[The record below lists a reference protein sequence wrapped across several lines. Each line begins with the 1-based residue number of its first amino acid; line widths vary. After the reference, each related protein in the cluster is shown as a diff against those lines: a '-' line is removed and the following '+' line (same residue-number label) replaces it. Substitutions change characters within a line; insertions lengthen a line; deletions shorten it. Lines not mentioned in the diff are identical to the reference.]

1 MQLAVPDIQCFKISM
16 FITLSGYDWLTKC
29 PIRNV
34 ESQVDQKDIL
44 LNFITKERNSS
55 MNLSEYNRIAS

>member
-1 MQLAVPDIQCFKISM
+1 MI
-16 FITLSGYDWLTKC
+16 WLTKC
-29 PIRNV
+29 PIQNV

-55 MNLSEYNRIAS
+55 LNLSEYNHTAS